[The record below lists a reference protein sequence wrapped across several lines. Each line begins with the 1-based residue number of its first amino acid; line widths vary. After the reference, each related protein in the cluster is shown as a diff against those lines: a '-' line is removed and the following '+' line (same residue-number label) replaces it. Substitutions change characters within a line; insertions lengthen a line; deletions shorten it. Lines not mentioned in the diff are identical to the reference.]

1 MKFPKLIRG
10 ASTPI
15 KGELYGEEIRAD
27 GTPDTQDFETVCIF
41 QSTGGKRVYTKE
53 EGEIV
58 VSSQAFVDGNLCP
71 DLKVLSGGSV
81 QVMGTTYEV
90 AEAIRNYNPDGTIN
104 FVKLVL
110 K

>member
-1 MKFPKLIRG
+1 MKFPRLIRG

-27 GTPDTQDFETVCIF
+27 GTPDAQAFDTVCIF
-41 QSTGGKRVYTKE
+41 QNTGGKRVYTRE

-58 VSSQAFVDGNLCP
+58 VSSQAFIDGDICT

-81 QVMGTTYEV
+81 QTMGTSYEV
-90 AEAIRNYNPDGTIN
+90 AEAVRNYNPDGTVN